1 MLTVTTA
8 IAALIGA
15 ALGIV
20 WLMLSEAVAQKDDDD
35 RAADAD
41 RAEDDAA
48 IDSVRAALEQ
58 SRREGM
64 L

>member
-1 MLTVTTA
+1 MMYLTTA

-15 ALGIV
+15 AIGIV
-20 WLMLSEAVAQKDDDD
+20 WLMLREAT
-35 RAADAD
+35 ADEPTEAD

-58 SRREGM
+58 SRREGA

>member
-20 WLMLSEAVAQKDDDD
+20 WLMLSEATADEPT
-35 RAADAD
+35 DAD

>member
-15 ALGIV
+15 AIGIV
-20 WLMLSEAVAQKDDDD
+20 WLMLSEATADEPT
-35 RAADAD
+35 DAD

>member
-48 IDSVRAALEQ
+48 IDSVRSALEQ

>member
-20 WLMLSEAVAQKDDDD
+20 WLMLSEATADEPT
-35 RAADAD
+35 DAD

-58 SRREGM
+58 SRREGV